1 MTFSNPTVTLGDTV
15 TLDGFIVTVGDVPL
29 GSSFFFF
36 FLFDLGHLS
45 VTWSDITGSLYEL
58 TFTLG

>member
-15 TLDGFIVTVGDVPL
+15 TLDGFIVTVGDVTL
-29 GSSFFFF
+29 GSSFFF
-36 FLFDLGHLS
+36 LFDPGHLS